1 MDIGLNWN
9 EWHQE
14 AARKPYVRVGV
25 TLLSGALILM
35 SAQEIVSLYL
45 EKNLISEIA
54 VCATTED
61 INVSGNDLPE
71 KVTIE
76 AIQTD
81 VNQAD
86 VNQAAAVPAE
96 ILVEEPIVEEIAVE
110 EPVVEEIVAE
120 KPGVKRDTTINGA
133 SEPIITNPDS
143 MENVKNETEEE
154 EEPIEVGNINTG
166 YLINSEGV
174 IYGLS
179 GSKEVIQDGVLLF
192 PEEGCSQIAGGALSD
207 LGSAVEEIEIPVNI
221 TNIQSGAFA
230 GLSNLGWIEADA
242 ANPAYVTVD
251 GVLYTADGTVLLAFP
266 AAWTGT
272 FQVPESVKSFA
283 ESAFDGTNL
292 ECIDARSCTLEQ
304 TGSIP
309 ETVKLLE

>member
-1 MDIGLNWN
+1 MDIALNWN

-14 AARKPYVRVGV
+14 TVRKPYARVGV

-166 YLINSEGV
+166 SLINAEGV